1 MTRHHISCL
10 VNSMVADGL
19 GTWRARV
26 SIGMV
31 LSVNREYPGVD
42 TRRVKPF
49 QAELILGNK
58 NIYILYHFSTV
69 QWCRLFNSLAPG
81 RFEWNFK
88 HIIFRLILMIDG
100 WGICT
105 IALGWMSLDPSDEK
119 STLVQVMAWC
129 CQATSHY
136 HNQCWPRSKFPYGVI
151 RPH

>member
-26 SIGMV
+26 AIGMV

-88 HIIFRLILMIDG
+88 HIIFRLILMIHG
-100 WGICT
+100 WVTVTTNRSYHQPTWRRPKTASPNNRGYHQLAAIPTGT
-105 IALGWMSLDPSDEK
+105 I
-119 STLVQVMAWC
+119 
-129 CQATSHY
+129 TSWY
-136 HNQCWPRSKFPYGVI
+136 REVGNLQLPLQ
-151 RPH
+151 